1 MQPDQQGVNDSDSAT
16 NSKTQAAWPPNIV
29 RLALGALLTAG
40 LGFAVLKTLYPM
52 FVVPEELVNFPEQS
66 PRWMYERLDKAKSQ
80 VDGKNFM
87 LVFGVVGAIF
97 GASSVA
103 LAFGVRAI
111 KAMVLAVVA
120 AAALGVLG
128 AFLSNWMFN
137 NLRETSGKE
146 LLVMGIAIDS
156 MKQTIIGY
164 GLLWGLLGL
173 GVGVGIGSVRGFSK
187 LIVAGISGLCG
198 GVLGAMLYV
207 FLTAQLS
214 ASTMMNQVIP
224 YTNASQAIWFA
235 LFTLAISTCIA
246 LGTGERKPK
255 PVT

>member
-1 MQPDQQGVNDSDSAT
+1 MQPEEQGVNDSNSAADST
-16 NSKTQAAWPPNIV
+16 IQVAWPPSLM
-29 RLALGALLTAG
+29 RLILGALLTAG
-40 LGFAVLKTLYPM
+40 LGFAVLKTLYPI
-52 FVVPEELVNFPEQS
+52 FEVPEELVNFPEQS

-87 LVFGVVGAIF
+87 LVFGIVGAIF

-103 LAFGVRAI
+103 LAFGARAI
-111 KAMVLAVVA
+111 KAMVLAIVG

-146 LLVMGIAIDS
+146 LLIMGIGIDS

-164 GLLWGLLGL
+164 ALLWGLIGL
-173 GVGVGIGSVRGFSK
+173 GVGVGIGSARGASK
-187 LIVAGISGLCG
+187 LVAAGISGLCG

-207 FLTAQLS
+207 ILIAQLS
-214 ASTMMNQVIP
+214 AGTMMNQVIP
-224 YTNASQAIWFA
+224 YTNSSQAIWLT
-235 LFTLAISTCIA
+235 LFTLAISTCIV
-246 LGTGERKPK
+246 LGTGEKKPK
-255 PVT
+255 QVA

>member
-1 MQPDQQGVNDSDSAT
+1 MQSEEQSVNDSNSAT
-16 NSKTQAAWPPNIV
+16 DSKTQVAWPPNLL
-29 RLALGALLTAG
+29 RLVLGALLTAG
-40 LGFAVLKTLYPM
+40 LGFAVLKTLYPV

-87 LVFGVVGAIF
+87 LVFGIVGAIF

-103 LAFGVRAI
+103 FAFGARAVKSMI
-111 KAMVLAVVA
+111 LAVVG

-146 LLVMGIAIDS
+146 LVIMGIGIDA

-164 GLLWGLLGL
+164 GLLWGLIGL
-173 GVGVGIGSVRGFSK
+173 GVGVGIGSARGISK
-187 LIVAGISGLCG
+187 LAVAGISGLCG

-207 FLTAQLS
+207 ILTAQLS
-214 ASTMMNQVIP
+214 AGTMMNQVIP
-224 YTNASQAIWFA
+224 YTNASQAIW
-235 LFTLAISTCIA
+235 LAIFPLAIATCIA
-246 LGTGERKPK
+246 LGTGEKK
-255 PVT
+255 TKQIA